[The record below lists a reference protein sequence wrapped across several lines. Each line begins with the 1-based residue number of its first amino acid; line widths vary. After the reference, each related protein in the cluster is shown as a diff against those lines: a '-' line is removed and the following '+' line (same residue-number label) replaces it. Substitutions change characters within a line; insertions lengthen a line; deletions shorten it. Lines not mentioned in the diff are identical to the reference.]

1 MVVCQYDKS
10 NILKNSCNSITLS
23 VILNTVGGGKVMAK
37 VVIKVSELMGRHRI
51 NQRELTALTGI
62 RPGTVSQLWHGTTK
76 RIEIEQIGKLCQV
89 LKCQPGDLFEYVSDE
104 K

>member
-1 MVVCQYDKS
+1 MSK
-10 NILKNSCNSITLS
+10 
-23 VILNTVGGGKVMAK
+23 VI
-37 VVIKVSELMGRHRI
+37 IKVSELMGRHRI
-51 NQRELTALTGI
+51 NQRELTKLTGI

>member
-1 MVVCQYDKS
+1 MM
-10 NILKNSCNSITLS
+10 I
-23 VILNTVGGGKVMAK
+23 
-37 VVIKVSELMGRHRI
+37 IKVSDMMGKRKI
-51 NQRELTALTGI
+51 TMKQLSIMTGI
-62 RPGTVSQLWHGTTK
+62 RPNTVSQLWHGTYK